1 MILNR
6 FHDWTLGLSLHKQAN
21 SVSLL
26 YFVYLFMVKVL
37 SIYFMSSTEDTIKQT
52 FLGVRNVWLINF
64 KLLNGIFFILL
75 NYEMSEV
82 RWYNQLQKG
91 LELRGAEKQLFW
103 KKLPCLLFF
112 SALILKSSQI
122 RTCLQGVLF

>member
-1 MILNR
+1 
-6 FHDWTLGLSLHKQAN
+6 
-21 SVSLL
+21 
-26 YFVYLFMVKVL
+26 MVKVL

-91 LELRGAEKQLFW
+91 LELHGAEKQLF
-103 KKLPCLLFF
+103 
-112 SALILKSSQI
+112 
-122 RTCLQGVLF
+122 